1 MLVPFVSTIVPGSLL
16 FVIIYLH
23 CCIMRHS
30 ECHNSGFVSPKDTSG
45 FSLCYK
51 VIIKKDIC
59 NTSNNHQA
67 LALLSGQT
75 VNKNPN

>member
-1 MLVPFVSTIVPGSLL
+1 
-16 FVIIYLH
+16 
-23 CCIMRHS
+23 MRHS

-51 VIIKKDIC
+51 VMIKKDIC

-67 LALLSGQT
+67 LALLSGQV